1 MKKFLTLLSFLV
13 YFVSIVFS
21 LNFEYNIYYG
31 NLHSHTSFS
40 DGRSLPEN
48 AYEHAK
54 KYGDFLAVTDHC
66 YYLKALYDGQNK
78 MVWTQ
83 RASRGATED
92 GKFVGLFGFEWTAGI
107 GHINVFETLDLITR
121 DEKGDL
127 KDFYE
132 WIVKYK
138 KLAQF
143 NHPGQTFGNFAD
155 FYFNP
160 EADRY
165 INLVEVGNGSS
176 ASYKSITDEMFENFR
191 LALNRGWHL
200 GPTANQDNHREHWL
214 SANDSRTGILAKNL
228 TYEDIMAALWS
239 RRVFGSDDKNVKV
252 HFYVNDT
259 IMGNVLPYFKKAH
272 IKLLYSDSK
281 DLLDTAVIYSQEG
294 IVDRIE
300 NINKDEFVY
309 EKEFPVADGYEYFF
323 ALLIQKDGDRIV
335 AAPVWLEADS
345 KVKVNYVRLAPPNPS
360 ENDEV
365 SILFDLYNYYE
376 TFEDYKLSV
385 KLNSV
390 EIYSESG
397 KLNPYQVFYSK
408 TVNLGKLNEG
418 NYKVEFYV
426 NGVNVQSKTFSVSK
440 KAELSILIDSAHEND
455 CLDRL
460 YDLAN
465 KLKEKGINVQ
475 FSKGLL
481 SELSQYDIIIV
492 PTPSVD
498 GLDFAKE
505 LYSEEIESLNSFG
518 GKLYI
523 IKGSDEEFYRIY
535 KENLQNAIEVTL
547 EELIILLNVDE
558 SISKPVKLKD
568 VVYIDIGH
576 NNDYPKDKYSKLENW
591 LKTMGYEV
599 QFIDYLRSL
608 DGKYLLIAN
617 GKDYTDDEKT
627 EISKFVENGGTLII
641 SSKSDYKDG
650 GHTKELNDILK
661 VLNSPILFNDDQVI
675 DKVNNYDGTPYK
687 VLANGVRFYSACSLI
702 VEDIKYILI
711 SSPTAEREDTD
722 KKADAIDFKPIVLA
736 GNFEFGNGKV
746 IVLGK
751 AIYSDYDFDKN
762 LFFIEILFK

>member
-1 MKKFLTLLSFLV
+1 MKKFLTVLSFLV

-21 LNFEYNIYYG
+21 LNLEYNIYYG

-54 KYGDFLAVTDHC
+54 KYGDVLAVTDHC

-78 MVWTQ
+78 LVWTQ
-83 RASRGATED
+83 REAKNATED

-107 GHINVFETLDLITR
+107 GHINVFESLDLITR

-160 EADRY
+160 EVDRY

-191 LALNRGWHL
+191 LALNRGWHV
-200 GPTANQDNHREHWL
+200 GPTANQDNHRKHWI
-214 SANDSRTGILAKNL
+214 SANNTRTGILAKEL
-228 TYEDIMAALWS
+228 TYDDIMSALWS
-239 RRVFGSDDKNVKV
+239 RRVFGSDDNNVKV
-252 HFYVNDT
+252 HFYANDA
-259 IMGNVLPYFKKAH
+259 IMGTVLPYSEKVH

-281 DLLDTAVIYSQEG
+281 DLLDTVVIYSQEG

-300 NINKDEFVY
+300 TINKDEFVY

-335 AAPVWLEADS
+335 TAPVWIENDS
-345 KVKVNYVRLAPPNPS
+345 KVKFNYVRLAPPKPS
-360 ENDEV
+360 ENDEIN
-365 SILFDLYNYYE
+365 ILFDLYNYYDTSE
-376 TFEDYKLSV
+376 NYNLSV

-390 EIYSESG
+390 EVYSESG
-397 KLNPYQVFYSK
+397 KLNPYQVLYSK
-408 TVNLGKLNEG
+408 TVGLGKLNEG

-426 NGVNVQSKTFSVSK
+426 DGVNVQSKIFSVSK
-440 KAELSILIDSAHEND
+440 RAEVSILIDSAHEND
-455 CLDRL
+455 HLDKL
-460 YDLAN
+460 NELTN
-465 KLKEKGINVQ
+465 KLRERGISVE
-475 FSKGLL
+475 FSRGLI
-481 SELSQYDIIIV
+481 SELSKYDIVII
-492 PTPSVD
+492 PTPSLD

-505 LYSEEIESLNSFG
+505 LYPEELETLNNFE

-523 IKGSDEEFYRIY
+523 IKGSDEEFYKIY

-547 EELIILLNVDE
+547 EELIVFLNVGE

-576 NNDYPKDKYSKLENW
+576 NNDYPKDKYSKLESW

-617 GKDYTDDEKT
+617 GKDYTDDEII
-627 EISKFVENGGTLII
+627 EIKKFVENGGTLII
-641 SSKSDYKDG
+641 SSKSDFKDG
-650 GHTKELNDILK
+650 GYTEALNGILK
-661 VLNSPILFNDDQVI
+661 ALNSPILFNDDQVI

-687 VLANGVRFYSACSLI
+687 VLASGVRFYSSCSLI
-702 VEDIKYILI
+702 VKDIKYVLI
-711 SSPTAEREDTD
+711 SSSTAEREDTD

-736 GNFEFGNGKV
+736 GSFEFGNGKV

-762 LFFIEILFK
+762 LFFIETLLK